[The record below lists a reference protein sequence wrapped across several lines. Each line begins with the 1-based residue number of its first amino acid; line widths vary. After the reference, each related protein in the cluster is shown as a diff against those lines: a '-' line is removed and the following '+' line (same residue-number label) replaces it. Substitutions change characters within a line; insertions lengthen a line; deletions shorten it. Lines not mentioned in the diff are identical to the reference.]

1 MREPVAGS
9 VAATAA
15 AAAAGMLG
23 AAASAAVVG
32 EAGKDDKGDDY
43 PDEALVVLKEVA
55 KAVHNIPSLYFFRE
69 RLLAVL
75 INILCPMREN
85 VTRDDK

>member
-1 MREPVAGS
+1 
-9 VAATAA
+9 
-15 AAAAGMLG
+15 MLG

-55 KAVHNIPSLYFFRE
+55 KAVPNIPSLYFFGSGF
-69 RLLAVL
+69 LPSSL
-75 INILCPMREN
+75 IFYAQCGKM
-85 VTRDDK
+85 